1 MSNPESPGTLVPSPI
16 TDVLLRAVYNADQAM
31 YPVPLPDNRLRD
43 WVSACPDLSMCF
55 HSPKQGLMG
64 VVIVL
69 PLLRRH
75 WEDLLSGKL
84 KEFDIDPRT
93 MFPDMTATLPHQRNR
108 KPEQVGLHVY
118 HIERLAVEPPTPN
131 QRRFSEVA
139 MEEVTRRAEDIWH
152 WEVIGMSAL
161 TATGAGKN
169 TFQRMGFKPT
179 GYREVFVSKKR
190 PTSPT
195 RATFG
200 EEEFGTEGSEV
211 EMLCIYPDEEG
222 DVVRSVSDI
231 IPYGH
236 TLVSMTEMTVKH
248 VEKLNNSIEEV

>member
-1 MSNPESPGTLVPSPI
+1 MSNPDSPGTLVPSPI
-16 TDVLLRAVYNADQAM
+16 TDELMRAVYASDQAM
-31 YPVPLPDNRLRD
+31 YPVPLRDDRLRD
-43 WVSACPDLSMCF
+43 WVAACPDLSMCF

-75 WEDLLSGKL
+75 WEDLLKGKL

-108 KPEQVGLHVY
+108 TPEQVGLHVY

-139 MEEVTRRAEDIWH
+139 MEEVTRRAQERWSWDI
-152 WEVIGMSAL
+152 VGMSAL

-179 GYREVFVSKKR
+179 GYREVFVTKI
-190 PTSPT
+190 SPT
-195 RATFG
+195 TPAPTTFG
-200 EEEFGTEGSEV
+200 EFGRDGSEV
-211 EMLCIYPDEEG
+211 EMLCIYPEDEG
-222 DVVRSVSDI
+222 GAVRSVSDI
-231 IPYGH
+231 IPYGQ
-236 TLVSMTEMTVKH
+236 TLISMSEMTVKH
-248 VEKLNNSIEEV
+248 VINNDFDNSISV